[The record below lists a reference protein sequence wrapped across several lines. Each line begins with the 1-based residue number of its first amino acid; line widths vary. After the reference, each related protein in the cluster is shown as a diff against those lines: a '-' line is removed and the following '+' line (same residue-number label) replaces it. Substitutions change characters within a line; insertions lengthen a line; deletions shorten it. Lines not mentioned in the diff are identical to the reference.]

1 MNFGIIILNQS
12 IKTMQNC
19 VTWILAAVLLIL
31 KLKDFYEDIAN
42 DVEKFDSSNYEVYK
56 PLPTGKK
63 KNDWINER

>member
-63 KNDWINER
+63 K